1 MLPDSRNLMA
11 FLILRYTLRP
21 FATALMMVAK
31 LSSVRI
37 MAAAS
42 LETSVPV
49 MPMATP
55 ISAFFSAG
63 ASLTPSPVM
72 AVMDPLLC
80 HASTIRILFS
90 GETLAYTE
98 ILVMLRSNSSS
109 VMASSS
115 RPVMAISPSSNMPIC
130 FAMAVAVILWSPVII
145 TGLMPALLA
154 SATAALDSSL
164 GGSIM
169 EIRPRK
175 MKSFSLSRDRV

>member
-1 MLPDSRNLMA
+1 M
-11 FLILRYTLRP
+11 LRYTFRP
-21 FATALMMVAK
+21 LATALMMVAK

-49 MPMATP
+49 IPMATP
-55 ISAFFSAG
+55 MSAFLRAG

-72 AVMDPLLC
+72 AVMDPRLC
-80 HASTIRILFS
+80 HASTMRILFS
-90 GETLAYTE
+90 GDTLAYTE
-98 ILVMLRSNSSS
+98 ILVISLSSSSS

-115 RPVMAISPSSNMPIC
+115 RPVMAMSPSSKIPIC

-145 TGLMPALLA
+145 TGLIPALFA
-154 SATAALDSSL
+154 SATAAFDSSL

-169 EIRPRK
+169 EIRPRNVK
-175 MKSFSLSRDRV
+175 PFSLSSDSV